1 MLQESGAQPEVTIL
15 HLGGVLVPAEELRDV
30 LLCISLE
37 GEPGPCPKAALLFLE
52 YSSLICAFP
61 PFPDEQLFESAL
73 WNSGKVKEAERSL
86 FPTNKKQGTQR
97 GLVPSRAPPG
107 PAPLQKG
114 CWLQG
119 RLPAGRGSCLS
130 WVITSDF
137 RCQ

>member
-73 WNSGKVKEAERSL
+73 WSSGKVKEAERSL

-107 PAPLQKG
+107 SCSIAEGLLAAGEASCRKG
-114 CWLQG
+114 Q
-119 RLPAGRGSCLS
+119 LS
-130 WVITSDF
+130 LLGYN
-137 RCQ
+137 Q